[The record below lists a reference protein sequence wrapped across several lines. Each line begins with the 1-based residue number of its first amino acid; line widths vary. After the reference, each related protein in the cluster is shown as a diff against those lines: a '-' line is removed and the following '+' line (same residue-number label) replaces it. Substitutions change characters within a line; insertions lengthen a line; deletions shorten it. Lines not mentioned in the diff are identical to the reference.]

1 MMIEQ
6 DQQEIAAEFG
16 LLPFHVNVLRPVR
29 TLCEKIMSLVRF
41 SYSENPMD
49 ALKMK
54 IRHVYDLHK
63 MLEQLEMNNFFG
75 SDAFSDVICRVAGDD
90 VQNFRNNN
98 EWLENH
104 PADALLFRDA
114 EDCCR

>member
-1 MMIEQ
+1 M
-6 DQQEIAAEFG
+6 
-16 LLPFHVNVLRPVR
+16 
-29 TLCEKIMSLVRF
+29 
-41 SYSENPMD
+41 
-49 ALKMK
+49 
-54 IRHVYDLHK
+54 YDLHK
-63 MLEQLEMNNFFG
+63 MLEHLEMNNFFG

-104 PADALLFRDA
+104 PADALLFLDA